1 MRLLSPPELFLY
13 ALLVVSIEAG
23 ECHFYSFRSGVDVPL
38 TDEDIGVSHELADG
52 VGLCTGFTQA
62 STKCMAAIVNP
73 KAKLKFIDRTV
84 VLCIDG
90 VDGIALLSSREK
102 TNPI

>member
-1 MRLLSPPELFLY
+1 
-13 ALLVVSIEAG
+13 
-23 ECHFYSFRSGVDVPL
+23 
-38 TDEDIGVSHELADG
+38 
-52 VGLCTGFTQA
+52 
-62 STKCMAAIVNP
+62 MAAIVNP

-90 VDGIALLSSREK
+90 VVRDRAVIFSQESSRVSTLFSVKPYSPTFSRLLHWQRPVMGTREK